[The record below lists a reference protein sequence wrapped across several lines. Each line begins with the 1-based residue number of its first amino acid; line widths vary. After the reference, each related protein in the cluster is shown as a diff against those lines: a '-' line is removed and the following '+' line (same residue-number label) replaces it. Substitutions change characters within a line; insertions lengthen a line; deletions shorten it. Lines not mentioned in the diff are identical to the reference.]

1 MQSASRKEVSMSTT
15 GIGLLGAHAGEELHP
30 QFTRVLK
37 GFDADEVEEFLEQMA
52 HRIQSLEKALQ
63 DMREQ
68 RDAAQRR
75 YASVKDEAY
84 RHAASR
90 MADVLRTAD
99 LQAERLRTESEDEA
113 THRVAEATK
122 QGEQIRFEAQTEAQR
137 LRQEGASILRLA
149 QAESERVL
157 GGLAARREAMIAE
170 MGVIRDRM
178 NGVLEQLENVIGLS
192 VEQRE
197 RARQSEPT
205 IDPSA
210 VAAAPAT
217 ESTREVATEPTSHRE
232 IDTANDDLLGLE
244 EGFDLII
251 PDFLGSEDDE
261 P

>member
-1 MQSASRKEVSMSTT
+1 MSTT
-15 GIGLLGAHAGEELHP
+15 GIGLLGSDAGEELHP

-52 HRIQSLEKALQ
+52 RRTQSLEKALE

-84 RHAASR
+84 RQAASR

-197 RARQSEPT
+197 RAMLSET
-205 IDPSA
+205 IDASA
-210 VAAAPAT
+210 IAEAAAT

-251 PDFLGSEDDE
+251 PDFLGSENDE